1 MLRLGRLKVL
11 LLVIGFFICSTTQAA
26 CVEDYLS
33 KNQNSGRIL
42 VTAGGFIFEPLAGDN
57 ITAMLWLPMDD
68 LLVCGPQLFPYG
80 GKTYEIYKVTN
91 IDDKESVSAMKIAG
105 RGLAAGGGGASCSE
119 SSIVKPSPF
128 MGNSGEVFVLADGSI
143 WEIVGEYEY
152 MYEYYPDVLVCES
165 SGYVIV
171 EGTKLQARR
180 LR

>member
-105 RGLAAGGGGASCSE
+105 RGLAAGGRPRTRAEERRQDDDMARFLHG
-119 SSIVKPSPF
+119 SIRA
-128 MGNSGEVFVLADGSI
+128 GNS
-143 WEIVGEYEY
+143 
-152 MYEYYPDVLVCES
+152 
-165 SGYVIV
+165 VI
-171 EGTKLQARR
+171 LCRR
-180 LR
+180 RG